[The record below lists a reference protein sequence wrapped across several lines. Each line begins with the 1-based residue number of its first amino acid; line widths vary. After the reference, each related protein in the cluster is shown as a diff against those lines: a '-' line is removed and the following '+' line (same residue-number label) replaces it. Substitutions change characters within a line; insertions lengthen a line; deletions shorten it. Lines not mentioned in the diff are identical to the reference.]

1 MKVVVVVIYK
11 EDINNY
17 SSGTGTS
24 NSNMVGFDG
33 HSLVL
38 FSAHAPKTT
47 ADAFSVKPNAPGLRP
62 YANHKKL

>member
-1 MKVVVVVIYK
+1 VVVVVEVVVIIDIEIY
-11 EDINNY
+11 NY

-38 FSAHAPKTT
+38 FSAHAPKTP
-47 ADAFSVKPNAPGLRP
+47 ADAFSVKPTARVCDP
-62 YANHKKL
+62 H

>member
-1 MKVVVVVIYK
+1 VVVVVEVVVIIDIEIY
-11 EDINNY
+11 NY

-38 FSAHAPKTT
+38 FSAHAPKTP
-47 ADAFSVKPNAPGLRP
+47 ADAFSVKPNARVCDP
-62 YANHKKL
+62 H

>member
-1 MKVVVVVIYK
+1 VVVVVEVVVIDKGIY
-11 EDINNY
+11 NY

-38 FSAHAPKTT
+38 FSAHAPKTP
-47 ADAFSVKPNAPGLRP
+47 ADAFSGKPTARVCDP
-62 YANHKKL
+62 H